1 MKCQVLLLYLF
12 PRCWEIIHWPELRC
26 LFLTLQEPAVFLP
39 GVEDSASLLQIFKS
53 WDMGTALWVP
63 LALDQTLEVHIV
75 VKEPSQF
82 TSSYWSEAKV
92 QGKFF

>member
-1 MKCQVLLLYLF
+1 M
-12 PRCWEIIHWPELRC
+12 
-26 LFLTLQEPAVFLP
+26 LQEPAVFLP
-39 GVEDSASLLQIFKS
+39 GVEDSAALLQIFKS

-63 LALDQTLEVHIV
+63 LALGQTLEVHIV

-82 TSSYWSEAKV
+82 TSTYWSEAKE